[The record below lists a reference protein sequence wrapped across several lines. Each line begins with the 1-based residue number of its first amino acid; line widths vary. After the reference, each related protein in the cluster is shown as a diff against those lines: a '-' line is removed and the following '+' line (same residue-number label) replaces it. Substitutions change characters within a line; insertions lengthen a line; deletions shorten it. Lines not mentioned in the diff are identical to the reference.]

1 MSRFPRGTGSRSF
14 GIPVQAQFG
23 EQLLHRHLPVQHFN
37 FGGVV
42 VKVEPFH
49 GIELIRSFPQRCP
62 EHTAMSRFSTRG
74 ITYGSP
80 KPACTSP
87 PT

>member
-1 MSRFPRGTGSRSF
+1 
-14 GIPVQAQFG
+14 
-23 EQLLHRHLPVQHFN
+23 
-37 FGGVV
+37 
-42 VKVEPFH
+42 VEPFH

-62 EHTAMSRFSTRG
+62 EHTAMSRFGTRG